1 MFGLGLGEILII
13 CLFLLIFIGPKK
25 LPELARGLGKGIR
38 EFQKASQDLKTEIM
52 KEDSVDNSTEY
63 TVEKV
68 ADNKTDQNTT
78 PKEVSTDQNKEAAHL
93 S

>member
-52 KEDSVDNSTEY
+52 NEDNEPRKKENNEQSVASKPEPNDE
-63 TVEKV
+63 
-68 ADNKTDQNTT
+68 D
-78 PKEVSTDQNKEAAHL
+78 AAHL